1 MKTVNLRV
9 RGMSCASC
17 ANAIEQAVR
26 GVPGVAE
33 CNVNF
38 GIDRATVHYN
48 PQHTDVAT
56 LKKTIADTGYSAE
69 AIDPDTPTTDTEKT
83 AREAEQRDLIQ
94 KVIVGGIISAILVVG
109 SLPAMLGLHL
119 PFLPGWLHNTW
130 LQFVLTTPVLF
141 WCGGS
146 FFLGAAKAF
155 KRHAADMNTLVAL
168 GTGTAYVYSV
178 FVTLFPEVLRDRG
191 LVPQV
196 YYEAAAV
203 IITLILVG
211 RLLENRRRGKTSE
224 AIRQLMGLQPKTA
237 RIVRHGKEID
247 IPIEEVNIGDFV
259 LVRPGEKIPVD
270 GEVIEGSSTVD
281 ESMVTGESVP
291 VKKQA
296 GEEVIGATVNKTG
309 SFQFRASRVGKDTV
323 LAQIVQLVQDAQG
336 SKAPI
341 QKLADRITGWFVPA
355 VIAIAIATFILWF
368 DFTGNLTLALITMVG
383 VLIIACPCAL
393 GLATP
398 TSIMVGTGLG
408 AQRGI
413 LIKGADSLELAH
425 QIQAIVLDKTGTI
438 TQGKPTVTDYATVG
452 GTANEME
459 LLRLA
464 AAVERNSE
472 HPLAEAIVQ
481 YAKSQGIE
489 TPLPEVR
496 DFEAVAGMGVRGR
509 VEIDSS
515 ASAPA
520 AGWKN
525 WASIPKNYPRRKTGK
540 RRRKPRH
547 GSPSTIALKAYSG
560 LLMPSNPTP
569 QKRYAPCK
577 KSG

>member
-1 MKTVNLRV
+1 
-9 RGMSCASC
+9 MSCASC
-17 ANAIEQAVR
+17 ANTIEQAVR

-38 GIDRATVHYN
+38 GIDRATVRYN

-211 RLLENRRRGKTSE
+211 RLLENR
-224 AIRQLMGLQPKTA
+224 A
-237 RIVRHGKEID
+237 R
-247 IPIEEVNIGDFV
+247 
-259 LVRPGEKIPVD
+259 EK
-270 GEVIEGSSTVD
+270 
-281 ESMVTGESVP
+281 
-291 VKKQA
+291 
-296 GEEVIGATVNKTG
+296 
-309 SFQFRASRVGKDTV
+309 
-323 LAQIVQLVQDAQG
+323 
-336 SKAPI
+336 
-341 QKLADRITGWFVPA
+341 
-355 VIAIAIATFILWF
+355 
-368 DFTGNLTLALITMVG
+368 
-383 VLIIACPCAL
+383 
-393 GLATP
+393 
-398 TSIMVGTGLG
+398 
-408 AQRGI
+408 
-413 LIKGADSLELAH
+413 H
-425 QIQAIVLDKTGTI
+425 
-438 TQGKPTVTDYATVG
+438 
-452 GTANEME
+452 
-459 LLRLA
+459 
-464 AAVERNSE
+464 
-472 HPLAEAIVQ
+472 
-481 YAKSQGIE
+481 
-489 TPLPEVR
+489 
-496 DFEAVAGMGVRGR
+496 
-509 VEIDSS
+509 
-515 ASAPA
+515 
-520 AGWKN
+520 
-525 WASIPKNYPRRKTGK
+525 
-540 RRRKPRH
+540 RKPF
-547 GSPSTIALKAYSG
+547 A
-560 LLMPSNPTP
+560 N
-569 QKRYAPCK
+569 
-577 KSG
+577 